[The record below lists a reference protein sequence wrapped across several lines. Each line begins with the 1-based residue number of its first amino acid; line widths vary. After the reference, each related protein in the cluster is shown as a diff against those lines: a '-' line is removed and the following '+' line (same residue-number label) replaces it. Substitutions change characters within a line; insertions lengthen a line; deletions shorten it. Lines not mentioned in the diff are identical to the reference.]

1 MSTLPAVYESATS
14 LCCHAGRT
22 TPATIC
28 QHLTGTVP
36 THCADTRHT
45 APAHCECLNTPECY
59 RGTVCWHSVSTH
71 WTGTARHCVDTRHT
85 LSALSVSAQCLF
97 VETLVWYRGRHTVSA
112 QCGRVDTRDWYRAD
126 TPVPST
132 DRYDIRL
139 AQRDIL
145 VLARSLSW
153 LPHSTNTT
161 RDSVSCPAQYL
172 TDSFTRSP
180 DSPREMAKLA
190 RTRLPSVWF
199 RS

>member
-1 MSTLPAVYESATS
+1 M
-14 LCCHAGRT
+14 
-22 TPATIC
+22 
-28 QHLTGTVP
+28 
-36 THCADTRHT
+36 
-45 APAHCECLNTPECY
+45 
-59 RGTVCWHSVSTH
+59 
-71 WTGTARHCVDTRHT
+71 
-85 LSALSVSAQCLF
+85 
-97 VETLVWYRGRHTVSA
+97 SA
-112 QCGRVDTRDWYRAD
+112 QCGRVDTLDWYRAD

-180 DSPREMAKLA
+180 DSPRENGKASPYTITE
-190 RTRLPSVWF
+190 RSLPELIPVVDSLQVA
-199 RS
+199 